1 MTLQGEKSKMKTVR
15 VLLFVAAMFG
25 VVSSAFG
32 GAEVITTVVTP
43 LSSDVTYSTD
53 ATVSPPRPALV
64 SSVGYT
70 VSIANAGRNTINHVR
85 FTGTTSVTDPD
96 EKATFIS
103 ADGASCTASADL
115 TSIECEIGKLR
126 SGESFPTFAV
136 FFKAP
141 VKVTNN
147 GVADRVGKDRV
158 TFSGITY
165 YAEGEHG
172 PKSKPQNSTTLWSA
186 AAVTLLT
193 SNPTFFK
200 SAMPKSGGS
209 FFTGDGAITTSTD
222 PFAVAVT
229 VPQAPTYSTVELRE
243 SDVSENRNCTS
254 PSPNHNH
261 NNHNN
266 HNNHSNHSPSHNQSP
281 GRFFNCYR
289 AAITIPNVV
298 FGSTSGNYLTIV
310 LGVHQSNIKPGA
322 KIGDVLIQY
331 RDNAD
336 THTYNAD
343 TNTYNVG
350 LCASP
355 TTPRADGIPC
365 IAKAV
370 HYKNKWVPG
379 WTLELNGSFEFTLL
393 NLKNGSFAMF

>member
-1 MTLQGEKSKMKTVR
+1 MTTVR
-15 VLLFVAAMFG
+15 VLLFVATMFG

-32 GAEVITTVVTP
+32 GAGVITTVVTP
-43 LSSDVTYSTD
+43 LSSDVTYSTN
-53 ATVSPPRPALV
+53 ATASPPRPALV

-70 VSIANAGRNTINHVR
+70 VSIANAGRNSIYHVR
-85 FTGTTSVTDPD
+85 FTATTSVTDPY
-96 EKATFIS
+96 ERATFSS
-103 ADGASCTASADL
+103 ADGASCTASEDR

-136 FFKAP
+136 FFNAP
-141 VKVTNN
+141 VKNTNS
-147 GVADRVGKDRV
+147 VADRAGQDLV

-172 PKSKPQNSTTLWSA
+172 PKSKPQNSTTVWSA

-209 FFTGDGAITTSTD
+209 FFTGDGAITTSRD

-243 SDVSENRNCTS
+243 SDVSRNRNCTS
-254 PSPNHNH
+254 PSPNHNYNNYDKH
-261 NNHNN
+261 DNHDNHDNHN
-266 HNNHSNHSPSHNQSP
+266 HSYSYSP

-298 FGSTSGNYLTIV
+298 FGSTSGSYLTIV
-310 LGVHQSNIKPGA
+310 LRVHQSNIKPRA
-322 KIGDVLIQY
+322 EIGDVLIQY
-331 RDNAD
+331 TDNAD
-336 THTYNAD
+336 TNTYNAD

-370 HYKNKWVPG
+370 HYKNKWVHG
-379 WTLELNGSFEFTLL
+379 WTWELNGSFGWTLL
-393 NLKNGSFAMF
+393 NLKNGNFSVF